1 MIARSFYGP
10 GKQMAYNI
18 AMTHVESRGWS
29 DEYPAHY
36 AMATP
41 DEVIALHAIVARLG
55 GVVTLTSFRITE
67 DNVLP
72 FAMGAVDQ
80 FDKQSDID
88 RAGAVTAFCDFAV
101 EQSKNGRL
109 AVVIHGPDKGQLD
122 EIAFR
127 AETETVLDDAP
138 R

>member
-1 MIARSFYGP
+1 MIVTQA
-10 GKQMAYNI
+10 
-18 AMTHVESRGWS
+18 ESRGWG

-36 AMATP
+36 AMATS
-41 DEVIALHAIVARLG
+41 DEVIALHALVAELG
-55 GVVTLTSFRITE
+55 GVVSFTSFRITE

-72 FAMGAVDQ
+72 FALGAVDQ
-80 FDKQSDID
+80 FDRKSDID
-88 RAGAVTAFCDFAV
+88 RSGAVAAFCDFAL

-122 EIAFR
+122 EIAFH
-127 AETETVLDDAP
+127 AETETVLGDLP